1 MTTMTLF
8 NIAIKASADM
18 TESAEYMR
26 RYLLGVPGFTSL
38 PRYMLLVEWY
48 AIANADYLEGVAQ
61 IAANDEAVRIAIMQ
75 EPVDIAMMQEP
86 VDTYMPT
93 VVANCTRML
102 KNSLAGDVE
111 VARMIIADPANHESE
126 MNTAIRNRP
135 KSAV

>member
-1 MTTMTLF
+1 
-8 NIAIKASADM
+8 
-18 TESAEYMR
+18 
-26 RYLLGVPGFTSL
+26 
-38 PRYMLLVEWY
+38 
-48 AIANADYLEGVAQ
+48 
-61 IAANDEAVRIAIMQ
+61 
-75 EPVDIAMMQEP
+75 MQEP
-86 VDTYMPT
+86 VDTNMPT